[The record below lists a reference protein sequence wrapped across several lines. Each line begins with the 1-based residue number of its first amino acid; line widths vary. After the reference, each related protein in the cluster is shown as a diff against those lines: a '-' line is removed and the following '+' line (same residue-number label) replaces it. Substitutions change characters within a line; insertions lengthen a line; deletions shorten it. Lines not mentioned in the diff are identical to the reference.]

1 VEEPPAGAVDAD
13 AVDAVLAQWRTERP
27 DLDPRP
33 MGVIGRLSRAS
44 RLIDRRLKEHFAAD
58 ALEPWEFDVLATLRR
73 AQPIARQL
81 SAGELVASSMVTSG
95 AITNRVDRL
104 VARGLVT
111 RVVDPD
117 NRRRVLI
124 GLTDAGRALV
134 DRAVVGHLEHERAML
149 SGLTD
154 REQDQLAALLRTLLL
169 SLDTTDPA

>member
-1 VEEPPAGAVDAD
+1 MDAL
-13 AVDAVLAQWRTERP
+13 LAQWRTERP

-44 RLIDRRLKEHFAAD
+44 RLIDRQLKDHFAAD
-58 ALEPWEFDVLATLRR
+58 TLEPWEFDVLATLRR
-73 AQPIARQL
+73 ARPVARPL
-81 SAGELVASSMVTSG
+81 TAGELVASSMVTSG

-111 RVVDPD
+111 REIDLD

-134 DRAVVGHLEHERAML
+134 DRAVEGHLEHERAML
-149 SGLTD
+149 SGLT
-154 REQDQLAALLRTLLL
+154 EPQQDQLADLLRTLLL
-169 SLDTTDPA
+169 SLEATDPPAAHAGQPSVPK

>member
-1 VEEPPAGAVDAD
+1 VAVEAAQAKD

-44 RLIDRRLKEHFAAD
+44 RLIDRRLKQHFASD
-58 ALEPWEFDVLATLRR
+58 GLEPWEFDVLATLRR
-73 AQPIARQL
+73 AQPIAPRL

-111 RVVDPD
+111 RDVDPD

-124 GLTDAGRALV
+124 GLTEAGQTLV
-134 DRAVVGHLEHERAML
+134 DRLVEGHLEHERAML

-154 REQDQLAALLRTLLL
+154 QQQNQLADLLRDLLL
-169 SLDTTDPA
+169 SLDASDPI